1 MHRTYVT
8 DRVLS
13 RRDLVIGA
21 VIALVMGTTFT
32 FLSSGSSLI
41 VTFVP
46 GVVVTAL
53 TFGWLYLKQVP
64 LPTGESFIPAFV
76 GLLAIQF
83 LHFGEEFATGFS
95 ADFPSLYGGVP
106 YSANLFVLFN
116 MAAYFVFTVACL
128 VAFATRRWFL
138 LIPALFFI
146 IYGAIGNAI
155 AHTWWSMYL
164 GAYFPGLVTAQAYWI
179 GGPLVLSRLMGQR
192 RAALVTVVAFA
203 IVLVPL
209 LTIYASPELLHAR

>member
-1 MHRTYVT
+1 MKRTDVA
-8 DRVLS
+8 DNVLTTH
-13 RRDLVIGA
+13 DLIIGVVMA
-21 VIALVMGTTFT
+21 FIMGTTFAL
-32 FLSSGSSLI
+32 LSSGSSLI

-46 GVVVTAL
+46 GAIVTAL

-64 LPTGESFIPAFV
+64 LPQGNSFIPAFV

-83 LHFGEEFATGFS
+83 LHFGEEFSTGF
-95 ADFPSLYGGVP
+95 ATDFPALYGGVP

-128 VAFATRRWFL
+128 VAFGTRRWFL
-138 LIPALFFI
+138 LMPALFFI

-155 AHTWWSMYL
+155 AHTWWSVYL

-179 GGPLVLSRLMGQR
+179 GGPLVLGKLMGQR
-192 RAALVTVVAFA
+192 RAALITVGAFA
-203 IVLVPL
+203 LVLVPL
-209 LTIYASPELLHAR
+209 LTIYASPAMLRAH